1 MQELEMN
8 DPTTQAVQ
16 APPGWMT
23 FEFPCN
29 ERIRSLLR
37 IESLF
42 KRVRHFSQET
52 SPTEHKAALW
62 SLFELFDLVGG
73 RGDIKSELLQEL
85 ERQRSRLNQFSGK
98 AGVSQEA
105 LEDLLNQIQHVFDQV
120 SAVNTRLGPHI
131 VEHEW
136 LQLVKG
142 RFSIPGGVCEF
153 DIPALHVWLH
163 RTPEFRQETLQRW
176 IGTLQP
182 IAEGVGIV
190 TKLLRES
197 KAADSHVA
205 SRGYFELSMDGRQI
219 QLIRVAVPKQPE
231 VTAEIS
237 ANKYVVSVRFRQLD
251 ASMHLKSME
260 QDIPF
265 QMALCNF

>member
-1 MQELEMN
+1 MN
-8 DPTTQAVQ
+8 DPISLAVA
-16 APPGWMT
+16 APPGWMS

-42 KRVRHFSQET
+42 KRVRYFCGQT
-52 SPTEHKAALW
+52 SAEDHKAALW
-62 SLFELFDLVGG
+62 ALFELFDLVGG

-85 ERQRSRLNQFSGK
+85 ERQRSRLSQYSGK
-98 AGVSQEA
+98 PGVSQDV
-105 LEDLLNQIQHVFDQV
+105 LDDLLKRVQLVFEQI
-120 SAVNTRLGPHI
+120 SAVNTRFGPHI
-131 VEHEW
+131 AEHEW

-153 DIPALHVWLH
+153 DIPSLHIWLH
-163 RTPEFRQETLQRW
+163 RSPELRQAAIGRW
-176 IGTLQP
+176 MGSLQP
-182 IAEGVGIV
+182 IADGVGIV
-190 TKLLRES
+190 TQLLRES
-197 KAADSHVA
+197 APAKSHVA
-205 SRGYFELSMDGRQI
+205 TQGYFELAMDGRQI

-231 VTAEIS
+231 VAAEIS
-237 ANKYVVSVRFRQLD
+237 ANKYVVSVRLRQLE
-251 ASMHLKSME
+251 STMHLKSME

>member
-1 MQELEMN
+1 MN
-8 DPTTQAVQ
+8 APISQAVA

-42 KRVRHFSQET
+42 KRVSYFCGQT
-52 SPTEHKAALW
+52 SAEDHKAAIW
-62 SLFELFDLVGG
+62 ALFELFDLISG

-85 ERQRSRLNQFSGK
+85 ERQRSRLAQYADK
-98 AGVSQEA
+98 PGVSQEV
-105 LEDLLNQIQHVFDQV
+105 LGDLLARIQLVFDQI

-131 VEHEW
+131 AEHEW
-136 LQLVKG
+136 LQLLKG

-153 DIPALHVWLH
+153 DIPALHIWLH
-163 RTPEFRQETLQRW
+163 RSPQSRQAA
-176 IGTLQP
+176 IGSWVGSLQP
-182 IAEGVGIV
+182 IADGVAVV
-190 TKLLRES
+190 TQLLRES
-197 KAADSHVA
+197 TPAQSHVA
-205 SRGYFELSMDGRQI
+205 ARGYFELAMDGRQI
-219 QLIRVAVPKQPE
+219 QLIRVAVPRQPE
-231 VTAEIS
+231 VAAEIS
-237 ANKYVVSVRFRQLD
+237 ANKYVVSVRFRQLEP
-251 ASMHLKSME
+251 SMHLKSME

>member
-1 MQELEMN
+1 MN
-8 DPTTQAVQ
+8 DPISQVVA

-42 KRVRHFSQET
+42 KRVRHFCNEAT
-52 SPTEHKAALW
+52 AEDHKAALW
-62 SLFELFDLVGG
+62 ALFELFDLISG

-105 LEDLLNQIQHVFDQV
+105 LDDLLKHIQTVFDQI
-120 SAVNTRLGPHI
+120 SIVNTRLGPHI
-131 VEHEW
+131 AEHEW
-136 LQLVKG
+136 LQLLKG
-142 RFSIPGGVCEF
+142 RFSIPGGVSEF

-163 RTPEFRQETLQRW
+163 RSAESRQVTINRW
-176 IGTLQP
+176 LSTLQP
-182 IAEGVGIV
+182 VAEGVAIV

-197 KAADSHVA
+197 KSAESHVA
-205 SRGYFELSMDGRQI
+205 ARGYFELSMDGRQI

-231 VTAEIS
+231 VAAEIS
-237 ANKYVVSVRFRQLD
+237 ANKYVVSVRFRQLEPT
-251 ASMHLKSME
+251 MHLKSIE

>member
-1 MQELEMN
+1 MVT
-8 DPTTQAVQ
+8 DPTSQAVA

-42 KRVRHFSQET
+42 KRADYFCSET
-52 SPTEHKAALW
+52 SIESHKAALW
-62 SLFELFDLVGG
+62 TLFELFDLVGG
-73 RGDIKSELLQEL
+73 RGDVKSELLQEL

-98 AGVSQEA
+98 AGVSEEA
-105 LEDLLNQIQHVFDQV
+105 LQGLLNQIQRVFDEI

-131 VEHEW
+131 AEHEW
-136 LQLVKG
+136 LQLLKG

-163 RTPEFRQETLQRW
+163 RGVEFRQTTIRCWL
-176 IGTLQP
+176 GTLQP
-182 IAEGVGIV
+182 IAVGVGIV

-197 KAADSHVA
+197 KPAESHVA

-231 VTAEIS
+231 VAAEIS

-251 ASMHLKSME
+251 SSMHLKAME

>member
-1 MQELEMN
+1 MN
-8 DPTTQAVQ
+8 DLISQAVE

-42 KRVRHFSQET
+42 KRVRYFSAQT
-52 SPTEHKAALW
+52 SAEGHKAALW
-62 SLFELFDLVGG
+62 TLFELFDLVGG

-85 ERQRSRLNQFSGK
+85 ERQRSRLNQFSGRP
-98 AGVSQEA
+98 GVSQEA
-105 LEDLLNQIQHVFDQV
+105 LDDLLARIQQVFDQI
-120 SAVNTRLGPHI
+120 SAVNIRLGPHI
-131 VEHEW
+131 AEHEW
-136 LQLVKG
+136 LQHLKG

-163 RTPEFRQETLQRW
+163 RGPEFRQATIERW
-176 IGTLQP
+176 VGSLQP
-182 IAEGVGIV
+182 IADGLSIV
-190 TKLLRES
+190 TQLLRES
-197 KAADSHVA
+197 RPAQSHVA
-205 SRGYFELSMDGRQI
+205 TRGYFELSMDGRQI

-231 VTAEIS
+231 VAAEIS
-237 ANKYVVSVRFRQLD
+237 ANKYVVSVRFRQLEPT
-251 ASMHLKSME
+251 MHLKSME